1 VDEPFVGRTAELAE
15 LRRQFELAMAQA
27 AAAGKTNRQIAAEL

>member
-15 LRRQFELAMAQA
+15 LGGQFELAVAGQGRVAVLA
-27 AAAGKTNRQIAAEL
+27 APRA